1 MTEVKVG
8 TKILCLFI
16 AWLYF
21 IFSCLYVTRCPNLNQ
36 TTNTKSDIESTS
48 GTGELNNGSIS
59 KHKNDKSVP
68 VAFLSRPRVIFS
80 KNIFILLKAPSI
92 NLFFSPPKHL
102 IYKST
107 LKGFCLANKLLCT
120 SKALSIFQSWKI

>member
-1 MTEVKVG
+1 MTKVKVG

-36 TTNTKSDIESTS
+36 TTNTKSDIELIS

-59 KHKNDKSVP
+59 KHKNDKSTP
-68 VAFLSRPRVIFS
+68 AAFLSRPRVIFS
-80 KNIFILLKAPSI
+80 KNIFILLKAPFI
-92 NLFFSPPKHL
+92 NLFCSPTKQL
-102 IYKST
+102 IYKSP
-107 LKGFCLANKLLCT
+107 LEGFCLVNKLFCKG
-120 SKALSIFQSWKI
+120 KALSIFQSWKI